1 MVAPTLP
8 LSSKFRWDVFLSFRG
23 ADTRKNFIGHLYSSL
38 ERVGIRIFRDEEELP
53 RGETIST
60 ALLNAIEESRIFIVV
75 FSKDFASSRWCLDEL
90 VEIVDRRKT
99 IGRTLLPIF
108 YHIKPSDVR
117 RQTGTFTEAFARH
130 EEQFHNNIERVHK
143 WKKALTEAANCSG
156 LDLESIANGYYAT
169 DSCALIFHSFSFYF
183 ISEFHI
189 RIYKIKVKKE
199 KGKKKKIAPSSF
211 INFFLFRGPEC
222 LCCSIKTQR

>member
-169 DSCALIFHSFSFYF
+169 DSCALIVHSFSFYF
-183 ISEFHI
+183 ISEFYI
-189 RIYKIKVKKE
+189 RIYKIKVE
-199 KGKKKKIAPSSF
+199 
-211 INFFLFRGPEC
+211 L
-222 LCCSIKTQR
+222 